1 MESSII
7 DLSKYRWETA
17 NEELESAIVLKDNGK
32 YKASINRS
40 YYSIFHVLRAFT
52 ALDGFDSG
60 KHSGIIAFFNRT
72 YVKTEIFDKTISKLI
87 DTAFRLREKADYQD
101 FFVVSKDQAEEQI
114 GKAKKVIEIVS
125 PYLQSRWE

>member
-1 MESSII
+1 MESNVI
-7 DLSKYRWETA
+7 DLSKYRWETS

-40 YYSIFHVLRAFT
+40 YYSIFHALRAVT

-60 KHSGIIAFFNRT
+60 KHSGIIAFFNKT
-72 YVKTEIFDKTISKLI
+72 YVKTGIFDKTISKLI

-101 FFVVSKDQAEEQI
+101 FFVVSRDQAEEQI
-114 GKAKKVIEIVS
+114 NKAKEVIKTIS
-125 PYLQSRWE
+125 PYLQSKW

>member
-1 MESSII
+1 MESSVI
-7 DLSKYRWETA
+7 DLSKYRWETS

-40 YYSIFHVLRAFT
+40 YYSIFHALRAVT

-60 KHSGIIAFFNRT
+60 KHSGIIAFFNKT
-72 YVKTEIFDKTISKLI
+72 YVKTGIFDKTISKLI

-101 FFVVSKDQAEEQI
+101 FFVVSRDQAEEQI
-114 GKAKKVIEIVS
+114 NKAKEVIKTIS
-125 PYLQSRWE
+125 PYLQSKW